1 MLKKSLKNKIRYR
14 EKWQITDRMEIFEA
28 NVLILLVIEEN
39 SIVISAEP
47 TLTYSPVCHKM
58 SISKF
63 KHKIQ
68 GTFMT
73 IGYA

>member
-1 MLKKSLKNKIRYR
+1 
-14 EKWQITDRMEIFEA
+14 MEIFEA